1 MCGQGFKARTVRTGK
16 VKLTGS
22 DKDLRPFHDQ
32 VEVLKYDVII
42 CPTCGYTA
50 LSRFF
55 EFVTTRQAKNIK
67 SAISVYFIARTEQKE
82 IYTYDEALERYR
94 MVLANAIVK
103 KTKASKK
110 AYLYEDGMVITQ

>member
-42 CPTCGYTA
+42 CPTCGYT
-50 LSRFF
+50 
-55 EFVTTRQAKNIK
+55 TRQAKNIK

-94 MVLANAIVK
+94 MALANAIVK